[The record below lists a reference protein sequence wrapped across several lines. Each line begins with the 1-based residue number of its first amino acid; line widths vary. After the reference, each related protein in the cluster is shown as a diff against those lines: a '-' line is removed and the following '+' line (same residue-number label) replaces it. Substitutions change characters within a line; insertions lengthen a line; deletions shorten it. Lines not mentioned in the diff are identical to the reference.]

1 MSEQKVNP
9 VFDGHDN
16 VFTITGP
23 NGKDEAEE
31 FLSTLAEKE
40 QARFQRYLERLR
52 DGQQVKSPENM
63 RHIKQV
69 KDPKG
74 MGAEVHELK
83 SHSGGGLRLFVVRYH
98 SKWYLTHGGKKVS
111 ERRVP
116 VEAARAFDIFWNE

>member
-1 MSEQKVNP
+1 M
-9 VFDGHDN
+9 FDGHDN

-23 NGKDEAEE
+23 NGRDEADE
-31 FLSTLAEKE
+31 FLSTLDVKE

-52 DGQQVKSPENM
+52 DGHQVKSPENM

-69 KDPKG
+69 RDPRQ

-83 SHSGGGLRLFVVRYH
+83 SHSQGGLRLFVVRFQ
-98 SKWYLTHGGKKVS
+98 SKWYLTHGGKKIS

-116 VEAARAFDIFWNE
+116 AEAERAYAIFWTE